1 MLQNLLFLQLKNNI
15 SNKLQYD
22 WNRRFCV

>member
-15 SNKLQYD
+15 SNKLQCD
-22 WNRRFCV
+22 WNKRFCI